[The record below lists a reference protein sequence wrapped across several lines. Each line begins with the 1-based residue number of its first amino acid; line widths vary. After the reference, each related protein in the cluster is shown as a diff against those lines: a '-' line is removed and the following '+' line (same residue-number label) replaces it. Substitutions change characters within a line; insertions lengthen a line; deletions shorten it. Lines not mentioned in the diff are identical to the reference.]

1 MLNFTTFSHE
11 SFFEE
16 KYDGIRGITQII
28 VLDKGK
34 QLIMKGDKK

>member
-16 KYDGIRGITQII
+16 KYDTWYHSDYRVGQ
-28 VLDKGK
+28 GK
-34 QLIMKGDKK
+34 ATLNQTL